1 MYLWNNIIYNNFP
14 EIKEKHKAKV
24 EKDIKFNTNLYILL
38 NTILEIFEFKNIP
51 ENWDM
56 NIFTMLLLSNG
67 HLAVTKDDNGD
78 LIYIFGSFNGAIS
91 KYTGLGEEYTG
102 AILSGGSLSRK
113 IGTDCVLFKNNRTMT
128 GDLPELFNFADLMTE
143 NDISLKTATIYTRL
157 LPLMKVSDG
166 KIKTAIDNALDDIYN
181 GKLFT
186 FISDKMETEIDGT
199 LKSAEV
205 LSLTDPARI
214 NNLQYIDKSYDDI
227 MRRFYTRFGHSMANT
242 QKMAQQNESE
252 ISMNDTISMIYVMEK
267 LELLQKSVED
277 MNTMFATNVS
287 VDFSESWQVRV
298 AKTEEDFTPNNDI
311 DENIVGDNGGT
322 DDEE

>member
-1 MYLWNNIIYNNFP
+1 MYLWNNVIYNNFP
-14 EIKEKHKAKV
+14 EIKEKYKSKV

-38 NTILEIFEFKNIP
+38 NTILEIFEFKNVP
-51 ENWDM
+51 EEWDM
-56 NIFTMLLLSNG
+56 NIFMMLLLSNG

-78 LIYIFGSFNGAIS
+78 LLYIFGSFNGEIS

-102 AILSGGSLSRK
+102 AILSGGSLLRK
-113 IGTDCVLFKNNRTMT
+113 IGADCVLFKNNRTMT

-157 LPLMKVSDG
+157 LPLMKVSDN

-186 FISDKMETEIDGT
+186 FLSDKMETEIDGT

-205 LSLTDPARI
+205 LNLTDPARI

-252 ISMNDTISMIYVMEK
+252 ISMNDTVSMIYVMEK
-267 LELLQKSVED
+267 LELLQKSVEE
-277 MNTMFATNVS
+277 MNTMFATNIS

-298 AKTEEDFTPNNDI
+298 AKTEEEFKPNNDI
-311 DENIVGDNGGT
+311 DENIVEDNGGG

>member
-1 MYLWNNIIYNNFP
+1 MYLWDRIIYNNFP
-14 EIKEKHKAKV
+14 ELKEKHKAKV

-51 ENWDM
+51 QNWDM
-56 NIFTMLLLSNG
+56 NIFMMLLLSNG

-78 LIYIFGSFNGAIS
+78 LIYIFGSFNGEIS

-102 AILSGGSLSRK
+102 AILSGGSMSRK
-113 IGTDCVLFKNNRTMT
+113 IGKDCVLFKNNRTMT

-166 KIKTAIDNALDDIYN
+166 KIKSAIDNALDDIYN

-205 LSLTDPARI
+205 LNLTDPARI

-252 ISMNDTISMIYVMEK
+252 ISMNDTVSMIYVIEK
-267 LELLQKSVED
+267 LELLQKSIED
-277 MNTMFATNVS
+277 MNNMFATNMT

-298 AKTEEDFTPNNDI
+298 AKTEEDFTPDND
-311 DENIVGDNGGT
+311 DTGDMEEDNGGV

>member
-1 MYLWNNIIYNNFP
+1 MFLLNNIIYNNFP
-14 EIKEKHKAKV
+14 EIKQKYKAKA

-38 NTILEIFEFKNIP
+38 NTILEIFEFKNVP
-51 ENWDM
+51 EEWDM
-56 NIFTMLLLSNG
+56 NILMMLLLSNG

-78 LIYIFGSFNGAIS
+78 LIYIFGSFNGEIS

-113 IGTDCVLFKNNRTMT
+113 IDADCVLFKNNRTMT

-252 ISMNDTISMIYVMEK
+252 ISMNDTVSMIYVMEK
-267 LELLQKSVED
+267 LELLQKSVEK
-277 MNTMFATNVS
+277 MNTMFATNMS

-298 AKTEEDFTPNNDI
+298 AKTEEDFTPNNI
-311 DENIVGDNGGT
+311 DENMLGDNGGA
-322 DDEE
+322 DDE

>member
-1 MYLWNNIIYNNFP
+1 MYLWNNVIYNNFP
-14 EIKEKHKAKV
+14 EIKEKYKSKV

-38 NTILEIFEFKNIP
+38 NIILEIFEFKNVP

-56 NIFTMLLLSNG
+56 NIFMMLLLSNG

-78 LIYIFGSFNGAIS
+78 LLYVFGSFNGEIS

-102 AILSGGSLSRK
+102 AILSGGSLSRV
-113 IGTDCVLFKNNRTMT
+113 IGENCVLFKNNRTMT
-128 GDLPELFNFADLMTE
+128 GDLPELFNYADLMTE

-157 LPLMKVSDG
+157 LPLMKVSDS
-166 KIKTAIDNALDDIYN
+166 KIKSTIDNALDDIYN

-205 LSLTDPARI
+205 LNLTDPARI

-252 ISMNDTISMIYVMEK
+252 ISMNDTVSMIYVMEK

-277 MNTMFATNVS
+277 MNNMFETNIT

-298 AKTEEDFTPNNDI
+298 AKTEEDFTPNNI
-311 DENIVGDNGGT
+311 DENMLGDNGGA